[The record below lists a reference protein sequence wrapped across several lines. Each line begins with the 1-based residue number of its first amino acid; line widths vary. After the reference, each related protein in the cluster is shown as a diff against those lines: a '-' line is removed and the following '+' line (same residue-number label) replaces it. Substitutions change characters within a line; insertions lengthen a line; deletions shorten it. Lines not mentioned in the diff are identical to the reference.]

1 MKEFVFKTKY
11 DLGEKVF
18 AYTSSRRAIEGE
30 IEKISFNRSYVD
42 SQIWYII
49 CGEIVQEEHV
59 YPSKEEFIKTLTPCE

>member
-30 IEKISFNRSYVD
+30 IEKISISITYD
-42 SQIWYII
+42 EIQIWYII
-49 CGEIVQEEHV
+49 CGEIVQEEYV